1 MFRTFAFLLA
11 TIFLILSAKGQEK
24 YWVFLKDK
32 PQSTVQ
38 KITPADFL
46 SQRAID
52 RRLRF
57 GIPIDETDIPVSQIY
72 LDSLRNMGLDVVQ
85 KSRWLN
91 AVSVRADS
99 AKLMQL
105 AQCHFIS
112 HVQAVKSLKVERHQ
126 VLAPF
131 REPQI
136 PMVAAKTMFSFDYGA
151 TSDQIELHH
160 GQELHQFGFTG
171 HTMLI
176 AVHDGGFVG
185 AEPSGS
191 FSPLHLN
198 GQIVHTWDFVRGDA
212 NVYRV
217 GSHGS
222 RVLSTMAYF
231 SDGFYVGTAPEAK
244 YILFRT
250 EDEQS
255 ETRQEEDNWVAAAE
269 AADSMGA
276 DLINTSLGYNLFD
289 NPADNYT
296 YNDMD
301 GRTTIISRGAVMA
314 ARKGILLCTS
324 AGNEGAR
331 PWRFITAPAD
341 ADSILTV
348 GAVTSIGEP
357 AGFSSEGPTSD
368 GRIKPNVVAQGV
380 ASAVIST
387 TGLAYNSGTSFSSPI
402 MCGLVACLWEAFPE
416 ENNIEIIKRVERNS
430 SMFED
435 PNNKI
440 GNGIPD
446 FSRALLDKIVVG
458 PEQIVISPNPFVDR
472 LNFIL
477 DEEYRGRLKFKLYS
491 QTGVMLVDAVLT
503 SANNRFRFEG
513 MAYLANGVYTA
524 WLEDDKGRKYVK
536 RVIKQSS
543 NQ

>member
-1 MFRTFAFLLA
+1 MSRTFAFLLA

-32 PQSTVQ
+32 PESTLQ
-38 KITPADFL
+38 KKSPTDFL

-57 GIPIDETDIPVSQIY
+57 GIPIDETDFPVSQIY
-72 LDSLRNMGLDVVQ
+72 LDSLKNMGFDVVQ

-91 AVSVRADS
+91 AVSVRADN
-99 AKLMQL
+99 AKLQQL
-105 AQCHFIS
+105 AQCQFIT

-131 REPQI
+131 REAEI
-136 PMVAAKTMFSFDYGA
+136 PMVAAKTMFTFDYGA
-151 TSDQIELHH
+151 TSDQIELHN
-160 GQELHQFGFTG
+160 GQELHQIGFTG

-289 NPADNYT
+289 NPADNYS
-296 YNDMD
+296 YDDMD

-416 ENNIEIIKRVERNS
+416 ENNIEIIRRVERNS

-435 PNNKI
+435 PNNKM
-440 GNGIPD
+440 GHGIPD

-458 PEQIVISPNPFVDR
+458 SEQIAIAPNPFVDR

-491 QTGVMLVDAVLT
+491 QTGVMLVDEVLT

-513 MAYLANGVYTA
+513 LAYLANGVYTA

-536 RVIKQSS
+536 RVIKQST